1 MRETIKIGN
10 ASDFRCHVL
19 SLKRSDFIH
28 LYLYKKLIQMAVSFD
43 NGTLVCQKWTKRE
56 ILLHYLPVHCTLRAL
71 CLMQGATHYSS
82 YMVTKCFYTI

>member
-43 NGTLVCQKWTKRE
+43 NRTLVCQEWMKRE
-56 ILLHYLPVHCTLRAL
+56 IPLRAL
-71 CLMQGATHYSS
+71 CLTQGAAHYSS
-82 YMVTKCFYTI
+82 YMVTEFRG